1 MIRVSKLMGFQRGQK
16 VLQKFVAKC
25 SNEKILK
32 NLIGHQTYL
41 KIKLKFWLLYSMSNA
56 SNSCLVKY
64 DI

>member
-1 MIRVSKLMGFQRGQK
+1 MIRVSKLMGFKRGQK

-32 NLIGHQTYL
+32 NLIDHQIYL
-41 KIKLKFWLLYSMSNA
+41 KIKFKFWLLYSMSNA
-56 SNSCLVKY
+56 SNNCLIKY